1 MNKLLYK
8 IRQSLRKKSAAS
20 GNNAQAGSASG
31 TPVGSVLQSRAQEI
45 YGKEV
50 YEQRLLYEKW
60 VVRDSWKLETEAI
73 PLVFGF
79 DPEYCNF
86 NNDEYR
92 RLADELAAHARH
104 CIEHKLS
111 LTAVNPVAD
120 AAELEVRPAEFY
132 RWASVSRVRM
142 PEALVQLMEFVIS
155 TVAGEKERIDAHGS
169 VSGSAGDDSLEFDRQ
184 REMVLG
190 AALAVMAEFPE
201 QCRNRKGRLS
211 VAAITELIMQHH
223 AVWFPDPEKMMS
235 SAGMH
240 DLINKWIKTLKPL
253 IHG

>member
-1 MNKLLYK
+1 MNKLFYK
-8 IRQSLRKKSAAS
+8 IRQSLRKKSGAS
-20 GNNAQAGSASG
+20 GDNVQARSNGSG
-31 TPVGSVLQSRAQEI
+31 VGDVLRSRAQQI
-45 YGKEV
+45 YGEDV

-60 VVRDSWKLETEAI
+60 VARERWKLETEAI

-79 DPEYCNF
+79 DPEHCDF
-86 NNDEYR
+86 HNDEYR
-92 RLADELAAHARH
+92 RLADELAGHARH

-111 LTAVNPVAD
+111 LTAVNP
-120 AAELEVRPAEFY
+120 AAEPADPEVRPAEFY
-132 RWASVSRVRM
+132 RWASVSRVQM

-155 TVAGEKERIDAHGS
+155 TVAGEKDRIDAQGG

-211 VAAITELIMQHH
+211 VAAITELIMQHQG
-223 AVWFPDPEKMMS
+223 VWFPDPEKMMS
-235 SAGMH
+235 VAGMQ
-240 DLINKWIKTLKPL
+240 DLINKWIKTLKPV